1 LAAHRQRIVRD
12 RERIVALFERG
23 GRAVTRLIEKRHASL
38 ERATGLLAALSYHG
52 VLARGFA
59 LVRDPAGH
67 PLRSAASVG
76 AGLALDIEFHDGHV
90 GAVAHGGSGA
100 PRVGTTPTP
109 ELAKPEAVK
118 AKPRRGGE
126 GQGSLF

>member
-1 LAAHRQRIVRD
+1 
-12 RERIVALFERG
+12 LFERG

-67 PLRSAASVG
+67 PLRSVTAVS
-76 AGLALDIEFHDGHV
+76 AGLTLDIEFHDGHV
-90 GAVAHGGSGA
+90 GAVASGGDGA
-100 PRVGTTPTP
+100 PRQATTPTSEFAKP
-109 ELAKPEAVK
+109 ELAKPEPAK
-118 AKPRRGGE
+118 PKPRRSGE